1 MELLQLKYFC
11 SAAETENFS
20 KTAQKYRVPVS
31 NISQTVKRLEKE
43 LDVSLFVRQKNKI
56 TLSDEGRIFYE
67 YAKEALLSLD
77 EAKNKLSELD
87 GKISGEIKILALAN
101 RRLVTKAI
109 ESFKALYPDTWFVLN
124 HSTNADAKDF
134 DIIIADDNFFAEGY
148 TKSVLVE
155 EDILLASKDD
165 HPINSIKNVQP
176 ERLHGERFICMPEGS
191 SLYTIT
197 NKICKDAGFLPDIVI
212 TTDDPYYVRKYVE
225 LGLGI
230 AFVPSL
236 SWKDEFSDKIA
247 LKNLNIPK
255 RKTFLFTPTK
265 THPKKA
271 VSAFCDML
279 LKESLTY

>member
-43 LDVSLFVRQKNKI
+43 LGVSLFVRQKNKI

-77 EAKNKLSELD
+77 KAKNTLSGLD

-109 ESFKALYPDTWFVLN
+109 ESFRALYPDSWFVLN

-155 EDILLASKDD
+155 EDILLAAKDD
-165 HPINSIKNVQP
+165 HPISKIKNVQP
-176 ERLHGERFICMPEGS
+176 EGLHGERFICMPEGS

-197 NKICKDAGFLPDIVI
+197 NKICKDAGFLPDIAI

-236 SWKDEFSDKIA
+236 SWKNEFSDKII
-247 LKNLNIPK
+247 LKKLDIPK
-255 RKTFLFTPTK
+255 RKTFLFTSSK
-265 THPKKA
+265 NNPKKS
-271 VSAFCDML
+271 VSAFCDVI
-279 LKESLTY
+279 LKEALTY

>member
-11 SAAETENFS
+11 NAAETENFS

-43 LDVSLFVRQKNKI
+43 LGSSLFIRLKNKI
-56 TLSDEGRIFYE
+56 TLSDEGRLFYE
-67 YAKEALLSLD
+67 YAKNALLKLD
-77 EAKNKLSELD
+77 EAKNIISDPDSKV
-87 GKISGEIKILALAN
+87 SGEIKILALAN

-109 ESFKALYPDTWFVLN
+109 ENFKSLYPDTWFVLN
-124 HSTNADAKDF
+124 HSPYADAKDF

-155 EDILLASKDD
+155 EDILLAAKDD
-165 HPINSIKNVQP
+165 HPISKIKNVQP
-176 ERLHGERFICMPEGS
+176 EGLHGERFICMPEGS
-191 SLYTIT
+191 SLYAVT
-197 NKICKDAGFLPDIVI
+197 NKICKHAGFLPDIAI

-236 SWKDEFSDKIA
+236 SWKDAFSDKIV
-247 LKNLNIPK
+247 LRKLDIEK
-255 RKTFLFTPTK
+255 RKTFLFTPSK
-265 THPKKA
+265 NSPKKA
-271 VSAFCDML
+271 VSAFCDVL